1 MNQAAGFHLIPTPL
15 RPPGRGPA
23 LGWTIS
29 LLAHA
34 LAVAWIWHAWPA
46 RPPDTDTGPLKQFE
60 VRLIPLVRETPQP
73 RPKPAPAPVAA
84 TRVRPDRPIPAR
96 AARTPSPAP
105 EPPAGSS
112 SASAPAPDAPSNPAA
127 PQAPADVAGDASSAT
142 DTPTVDL
149 TVDLTSARAA
159 ARLIARENRKGL
171 VALPERKTVVDP
183 NADRHVVDPIEASR
197 RIDCQTARSQSK
209 NLLGNIIMLA
219 VDLTK
224 NAIDDS
230 GCKWR

>member
-1 MNQAAGFHLIPTPL
+1 MNQSVGLHLIPTPR

-23 LGWTIS
+23 LGWAIS
-29 LLAHA
+29 LLVHA
-34 LAVAWIWHAWPA
+34 LAVGWIWHGWPA

-60 VRLIPLVRETPQP
+60 VRLIPLVRETPQA
-73 RPKPAPAPVAA
+73 RPEPAPAPAA
-84 TRVRPDRPIPAR
+84 PTRVRPGHPVPAR
-96 AARTPSPAP
+96 AAHTPAP
-105 EPPAGSS
+105 APPAASS
-112 SASAPAPDAPSNPAA
+112 SVSAPAPALPSNPAA
-127 PQAPADVAGDASSAT
+127 PPAPGDVAGNAAT
-142 DTPTVDL
+142 ETPGVDL

-197 RIDCQTARSQSK
+197 RIDCQTARSQST
-209 NLLGNIIMLA
+209 NLLGNIVMLA